1 MAYSKPISYYKKT
14 YKFELELLRDGLSL
28 RRVRAKTG
36 RAINT
41 LRKLKK
47 MFHICTPI

>member
-1 MAYSKPISYYKKT
+1 MAYTKMKVDYLIEYKNEIK
-14 YKFELELLRDGLSL
+14 LLSEGLSL

-41 LRKLKK
+41 LRKLRYI
-47 MFHICTPI
+47 FHL

>member
-1 MAYSKPISYYKKT
+1 MGRIKSKKELWRE
-14 YKFELELLRDGLSL
+14 YKFELELLNDGLSL
-28 RRVRAKTG
+28 RRVRSKTG

-47 MFHICTPI
+47 IFNICTPI

>member
-1 MAYSKPISYYKKT
+1 MGRLKSKKDLWKE
-14 YKFELELLRDGLSL
+14 YKFEVELLRDGYSL
-28 RRVRAKTG
+28 RRVRSKTG

-47 MFHICTPI
+47 VFNICPPL

>member
-1 MAYSKPISYYKKT
+1 MGRIKVKVDYLMGYADDIQ
-14 YKFELELLRDGLSL
+14 LLSDGLSL

-41 LRKLKK
+41 LRKLKRL
-47 MFHICTPI
+47 FII